1 MKFLPFILKNIRRH
15 KLRSLFTVL
24 SIAVSLFLV
33 TLLYAYLDFQDE
45 LGGKSKAFNR
55 LIVMPSQGLT
65 SLLPLNVADKLQSLP
80 RVTAATQS
88 SWFGGLYRDEK
99 LPFTQF
105 AVAPEQFPRVYAEYR
120 LSPDELSAWQR
131 DRTGCVVG
139 WKIARNHHW
148 KVGDR
153 VALKGTIYGCD
164 LEFTI
169 RGIYRGEQ
177 GDVDPDILWFHW
189 KYLDEEL
196 KKSKSPMA
204 GKIGIVVVK
213 AESAAAVR
221 ELPRT
226 VERMF
231 GSSDSP
237 VRAMDEEAFVHMFT
251 EMVGN
256 VQAFIRN
263 TALAAVFSL
272 ICVAANS
279 MAMSLRERTREVA
292 VLRAIGFQRLTV
304 LGMVLGEAV
313 AVALFGG
320 LLGVTSVKLLFMAVD
335 PANLGI
341 PMLNMFYVPWRTAV
355 FGVALSGIVGMA
367 SGLVPACRA
376 AWMPVVDGLRKVV

>member
-45 LGGKSKAFNR
+45 LGGKSKAYNR
-55 LIVMPSQGLT
+55 VIVMSSQGLT
-65 SLLPLNVADKLQSLP
+65 DLLPLTVVDKIRVLP
-80 RVTAATQS
+80 HVTAAIPS
-88 SWFGGLYRDEK
+88 CWFGGLYQDEK
-99 LPFTQF
+99 VAFSQF
-105 AVAPEQFPRVYAEYR
+105 ATDPKGFPRVYT
-120 LSPDELSAWQR
+120 ELKLTPNELEAWQN

-139 WKIARNHHW
+139 WKIAGKHSW

-153 VALKGTIYGCD
+153 IRLKGTIYPVD
-164 LEFTI
+164 LELTV
-169 RGIYRGEQ
+169 RGIYQGTE

-189 KYLDEEL
+189 TYLDELL
-196 KKSKSPMA
+196 KANRSRAA

-221 ELPRT
+221 DLPQP

-231 GSSDSP
+231 ISSDSP
-237 VRAMDEEAFVHMFT
+237 VRAMDEETFVHMFT

-292 VLRAIGFQRLTV
+292 VLRAIGFQRRTV

-313 AVALFGG
+313 AVALAGG
-320 LLGVTSVKLLFMAVD
+320 LIGVASVKLLFMAVD
-335 PANLGI
+335 PGILGV
-341 PMLNMFYVPWRTAV
+341 PMLNMFYVPWGTAA
-355 FGVALSGIVGMA
+355 FGLGLAGVVGLVSGF
-367 SGLVPACRA
+367 VPACRA
-376 AWMPVVDGLRKVV
+376 AWMPIVDGLRKVV